1 MKEQNIIEFTAD
13 NNRIN
18 NIIRFSF
25 LISIIF
31 IIVMLI
37 SCFSSAVINKDLSI
51 AFITVMLGSLIYTL
65 LVLIQN
71 EKNLTNIINKSIKMH
86 KGDII
91 KKTVKSNKNKDFIFV
106 VIDFLTIM
114 SSVILISVC
123 LFISFLLLLDG
134 NIIYAFIFILL
145 IIFMVML
152 LYFWLLIQHN
162 NKLSINIK
170 QNKLKSIY
178 NKAGVHLKFDNNKI
192 KKTMKFDT
200 RKSKNY
206 VSKNQK
212 KSSKI

>member
-1 MKEQNIIEFTAD
+1 VKEQNIIEFTTD

-37 SCFSSAVINKDLSI
+37 SCFSSAVINKDLST

-145 IIFMVML
+145 IIFMAML

-192 KKTMKFDT
+192 KKTMKFGT
-200 RKSKNY
+200 KKSKNY